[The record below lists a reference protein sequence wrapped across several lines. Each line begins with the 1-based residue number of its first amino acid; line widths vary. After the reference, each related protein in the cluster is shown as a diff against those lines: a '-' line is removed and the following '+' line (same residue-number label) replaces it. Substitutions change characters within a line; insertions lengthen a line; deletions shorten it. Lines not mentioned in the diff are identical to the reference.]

1 MSLGVDIL
9 RVNQKTFHAKS
20 ITVYYFEVIVTKV
33 IIKLHLT
40 NLSELFK
47 ET

>member
-20 ITVYYFEVIVTKV
+20 ITVYHFKVIDTKV
-33 IIKLHLT
+33 IIKLSMPHQP
-40 NLSELFK
+40 E
-47 ET
+47 